1 MTSIEI
7 DCKFVLTG
15 PKGLSAIYL
24 YFFLLLRMCK

>member
-24 YFFLLLRMCK
+24 YFFFTFENV